1 MHGTDP
7 GIRPDW
13 RFSGVQTQKEIEPPL
28 AWRPWL
34 RLVDLVLKAADDG
47 IWDAAAP
54 LPPSV
59 EDAGV
64 HGVRPED
71 ARLEAPLLHGT
82 VLRLNPRPVRRLV
95 RDLLKAAAQGG
106 QAGSPLAALGSAR
119 LDTMALLRAALTHDN
134 DAIADTSAKQGVE
147 PEALAVIAHLSA
159 VPLLHACAK
168 RLNSSVP
175 ETWMRGDCPICG
187 AWPSLAE
194 LRGLERNR
202 RLRCG
207 RCASDWLLPV
217 LHCPFCA
224 EVHHDQL
231 GSLLPEGEQQT
242 RRVDV
247 CKTCNGYIK
256 TFSVLRPMSL
266 RSLLMEDLGSIELD
280 LVAQERGYARPSRPA
295 YPMAITIERVSS
307 IPNVL
312 ARWA

>member
-1 MHGTDP
+1 MHGTEP
-7 GIRPDW
+7 GIRSGG
-13 RFSGVQTQKEIEPPL
+13 RFSGAETQKEIEPPL

-34 RLVDLVLKAADDG
+34 RLVELVLKAAEDRF
-47 IWDAAAP
+47 WDAAAP
-54 LPPSV
+54 LPPGGTG
-59 EDAGV
+59 AGV

-71 ARLEAPLLHGT
+71 ARQMAPLLHGT
-82 VLRLNPRPVRRLV
+82 VLRLNARPVRRLV
-95 RDLLKAAAQGG
+95 RDLLKAAAEGG
-106 QAGSPLAALGSAR
+106 DPGSSLAVVGSAR
-119 LDTMALLRAALTHDN
+119 LDSMALMTAALTHDH
-134 DAIADTSAKQGVE
+134 DAIADMSAEQTIDA
-147 PEALAVIAHLSA
+147 EALAVIAHLSA

-175 ETWMRGDCPICG
+175 ETWMRGYCPICG

-224 EVHHDQL
+224 EVRHDQL
-231 GSLLPEGEQQT
+231 ASLLPEGEQQT

-266 RSLLMEDLGSIELD
+266 SSLLMQDLQSVELD
-280 LVAQERGYARPSRPA
+280 IVAQERGYARPSSPA
-295 YPMAITIERVSS
+295 YPLAITIERVSS

-312 ARWA
+312 ARWT

>member
-1 MHGTDP
+1 MHGTEP
-7 GIRPDW
+7 SIRPAG
-13 RFSGVQTQKEIEPPL
+13 RFSGAETQKEIEQPPL
-28 AWRPWL
+28 AWGPWL
-34 RLVDLVLKAADDG
+34 RMVEQVLKAAEDHF
-47 IWDAAAP
+47 WDAAAP
-54 LPPSV
+54 PPPNGTG
-59 EDAGV
+59 AGL

-71 ARLEAPLLHGT
+71 AVQEAPLLHGT
-82 VLRLNPRPVRRLV
+82 VLRLNARPIRRLV
-95 RDLLKAAAQGG
+95 RDLLKAATEGD
-106 QAGSPLAALGSAR
+106 AGASLSSLSSGR
-119 LDTMALLRAALTHDN
+119 LDTMALMKAALTHDHH
-134 DAIADTSAKQGVE
+134 AIEEMAAKQGVE
-147 PEALAVIAHLSA
+147 SEALAVIANLSA
-159 VPLLHACAK
+159 MPLLHACAK
-168 RLNSSVP
+168 RLAGSVS
-175 ETWMRGDCPICG
+175 ETWMRGYCPICA

-247 CKTCNGYIK
+247 CKACNGYIK

-266 RSLLMEDLGSIELD
+266 RSLLMEDLGSVELD
-280 LVAQERGYARPSRPA
+280 LAAQERGYARPSHTAFPL
-295 YPMAITIERVSS
+295 AITIERVSS